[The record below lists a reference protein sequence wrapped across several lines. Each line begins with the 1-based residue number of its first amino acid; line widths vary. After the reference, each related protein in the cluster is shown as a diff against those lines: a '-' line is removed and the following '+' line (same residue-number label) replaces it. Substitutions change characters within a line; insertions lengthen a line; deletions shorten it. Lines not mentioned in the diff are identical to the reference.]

1 MRGNYMGNPQKQL
14 SFQIT
19 NVIICGKQ
27 AISAEA
33 KERVFAMAVDLKKLD
48 TEKRNPATANID
60 TLSTL
65 DMVKLI
71 NVEDHK
77 CAEAVKAVLPQV
89 ARSIDMIYER
99 IRAGGR
105 LFYVGAGTSGRL
117 GVLDAA
123 ECPPTY
129 GVDPGLVVGLIAG
142 GPPAFLKAVE
152 GAEDSG
158 ELGKNDL
165 IANRFSKNDALV
177 GIAASGRTPYVIG
190 AMDYARS
197 LGAPVIALTCCHDSE
212 MSRHADVTIDPVPG
226 PEVVTGSSRMKSGT
240 CQKLVL
246 NMLSTCVMI
255 KSGKVYGN
263 LMVDVQATNEKL
275 VRRAISI
282 VCAATGEN
290 EETAKAALD
299 NCGFSCKTAIVML
312 LLGLDA
318 KAARAALDKA
328 DGRIAVAVNRD

>member
-1 MRGNYMGNPQKQL
+1 
-14 SFQIT
+14 
-19 NVIICGKQ
+19 
-27 AISAEA
+27 
-33 KERVFAMAVDLKKLD
+33 MAVDLKKLD
-48 TEKRNPATANID
+48 TEKRNPLTAQID

-65 DMVKLI
+65 DMAAMI
-71 NVEDHK
+71 NSEDHK
-77 CAEAVKAVLPQV
+77 CAEAVKETLPQI
-89 ARSIDMIYER
+89 AESIDILYEK
-99 IRAGGR
+99 IHAGGR

-152 GAEDSG
+152 GAEDSA

-165 IANRFSKNDALV
+165 IKNQFSEKDAMV

-212 MSRHADVTIDPVPG
+212 MSRHADVTIAPVPG
-226 PEVVTGSSRMKSGT
+226 PEVITGSSRMKSGT

-263 LMVDVQATNEKL
+263 LMVDVQATNQKL

-282 VCAATGEN
+282 VCEATGES
-290 EETAKAALD
+290 EEKAKAALD
-299 NCGFSCKTAIVML
+299 QCGFSCKTAIVML

-318 KAARAALDKA
+318 PAAQAALDAA
-328 DGRIAVAVNRD
+328 DGRIAQAIMRD

>member
-1 MRGNYMGNPQKQL
+1 M
-14 SFQIT
+14 T
-19 NVIICGKQ
+19 
-27 AISAEA
+27 
-33 KERVFAMAVDLKKLD
+33 VDLKKLD
-48 TEKRNPATANID
+48 TERRNARTANID

-71 NVEDHK
+71 NSEDHL
-77 CAEAVKAVLPQV
+77 CAEAVEKTLPQV
-89 ARSIDMIYER
+89 AESIDTIYKK

-152 GAEDSG
+152 GAEDSA

-165 IANRFSKNDALV
+165 IEHEFSANDALV

-197 LGAPVIALTCCHDSE
+197 LGAPVIALTCCRDSE
-212 MSRHADVTIDPVPG
+212 MSRHADITIAPVPG

-263 LMVDVQATNEKL
+263 LMVDVQATNQKL

-282 VCAATGEN
+282 VCEATGEG
-290 EETAKAALD
+290 EEKAKAALD
-299 NCGFSCKTAIVML
+299 QCGFSCKTAIVML

-318 KAARAALDKA
+318 DAARAALEKA
-328 DGRIAVAVNRD
+328 DGRIAQAVGKRE

>member
-1 MRGNYMGNPQKQL
+1 
-14 SFQIT
+14 
-19 NVIICGKQ
+19 
-27 AISAEA
+27 
-33 KERVFAMAVDLKKLD
+33 MAVDLKKLD
-48 TEKRNPATANID
+48 TERRNPRTANID
-60 TLSTL
+60 TLSSL
-65 DMVKLI
+65 EMAKLI
-71 NVEDHK
+71 NAEDHH
-77 CAEAVKAVLPQV
+77 CAEAVETVLPQI
-89 ARSIDMIYER
+89 AQSIDIIYEK
-99 IRAGGR
+99 IRSGGR
-105 LFYVGAGTSGRL
+105 LFYAGAGTSGRL

-142 GPPAFLKAVE
+142 GPSAFLKAIE
-152 GAEDSG
+152 GAEDSA
-158 ELGKNDL
+158 ELGKQDL
-165 IANRFSKNDALV
+165 IDRQFSDKDALV

-197 LGAPVIALTCCHDSE
+197 VGAPVIALVCTHNSE

-263 LMVDVQATNEKL
+263 LMVDVQATNQKL

-282 VCAATGEN
+282 VCEATGET
-290 EETAKAALD
+290 EEKAKAALD
-299 NCGFSCKTAIVML
+299 QCGFSCKTAIVML

-318 KAARAALDKA
+318 AAAKAALDKA
-328 DGRIAVAVNRD
+328 DGRIAQAVKAR

>member
-1 MRGNYMGNPQKQL
+1 
-14 SFQIT
+14 
-19 NVIICGKQ
+19 
-27 AISAEA
+27 
-33 KERVFAMAVDLKKLD
+33 MAVDLKKLD
-48 TEKRNPATANID
+48 TERRNPLTANID

-65 DMVKLI
+65 EMAKLI
-71 NVEDHK
+71 NAEDHH
-77 CAEAVKAVLPQV
+77 CAEAVEAVLPQI
-89 ARSIDMIYER
+89 AQSIDMIYEK
-99 IRAGGR
+99 IRSGGR
-105 LFYVGAGTSGRL
+105 LFYAGAGTSGRL

-142 GPPAFLKAVE
+142 GPAAFLKAIE
-152 GAEDSG
+152 GAEDSA
-158 ELGKNDL
+158 ELGRQDL
-165 IANRFSKNDALV
+165 IDRQFTDRDALV

-197 LGAPVIALTCCHDSE
+197 VGAPVIALVCTHNSE

-263 LMVDVQATNEKL
+263 LMVDVQATNQKL

-282 VCAATGEN
+282 VCEATGET
-290 EETAKAALD
+290 EEKAKAALD
-299 NCGFSCKTAIVML
+299 QCGFSCKTAIVML
-312 LLGLDA
+312 LLNLDAPAA
-318 KAARAALDKA
+318 KAALDQA
-328 DGRIAVAVNRD
+328 DGRIAQAIRNDKGE